1 MTEGVTAGMTGQ
13 SAQPQPVTMLI
24 AALGG
29 EGGGV
34 LTNWVVNALES
45 HGLVVQSTSI
55 PGVAQRTGAT
65 TYYIETLATKAAELG
80 ERRPVLSLY
89 PSAGDIDL
97 MVASELVEAGRA
109 VQNGYITPDR
119 TTLIASTHRHYAI
132 GERSGMADGRFDSEH
147 VLDAARQR
155 AKTALLAD
163 YMAMARDSG
172 TTTNAVMLG
181 VIAGS
186 GVLPAPAD
194 AFEEAIRNTGIAVD
208 VNLRG
213 FALGLDQATRGAV
226 AELPGAGEKRFRAAP
241 AGRAYQ
247 DVIRVAQLKI
257 SPDRHRRVLAEINAG
272 DDDPVVVTEFF
283 KPGID
288 ELCAILPSFLA
299 RPILALTDGTRLRD
313 RAYIGLHVK
322 STTINGFLR
331 IWLLAKLRSWRPRSH
346 GYREIQRNID
356 SWLGV
361 ILNAAETNKPLALEI
376 ALCAELIKG
385 YGDTNRRGMAS
396 FNSIRDRII
405 DPALAGTL
413 AAAQAADAV
422 ANARAAALSDPT
434 GQRLSDTINAIAATQ
449 SEAAE

>member
-1 MTEGVTAGMTGQ
+1 
-13 SAQPQPVTMLI
+13 
-24 AALGG
+24 
-29 EGGGV
+29 
-34 LTNWVVNALES
+34 
-45 HGLVVQSTSI
+45 
-55 PGVAQRTGAT
+55 
-65 TYYIETLATKAAELG
+65 
-80 ERRPVLSLY
+80 
-89 PSAGDIDL
+89 
-97 MVASELVEAGRA
+97 
-109 VQNGYITPDR
+109 
-119 TTLIASTHRHYAI
+119 
-132 GERSGMADGRFDSEH
+132 
-147 VLDAARQR
+147 
-155 AKTALLAD
+155 
-163 YMAMARDSG
+163 
-172 TTTNAVMLG
+172 
-181 VIAGS
+181 
-186 GVLPAPAD
+186 
-194 AFEEAIRNTGIAVD
+194 
-208 VNLRG
+208 
-213 FALGLDQATRGAV
+213 V
-226 AELPGAGEKRFRAAP
+226 AELPGTGEKRFRATP
-241 AGRAYQ
+241 AGRAEGRARAEFPDALHETLIEAVRRLVEYQSQDYAELYLDRLAPVHKFGDPVLTKEVARHLALWMSYQ
-247 DVIRVAQLKI
+247 DVIRVAQQKI

-385 YGDTNRRGMAS
+385 YGDTNKRGMAS
-396 FNSIRDRII
+396 FDSIRARII

-413 AAAQAADAV
+413 PSAQAADAV